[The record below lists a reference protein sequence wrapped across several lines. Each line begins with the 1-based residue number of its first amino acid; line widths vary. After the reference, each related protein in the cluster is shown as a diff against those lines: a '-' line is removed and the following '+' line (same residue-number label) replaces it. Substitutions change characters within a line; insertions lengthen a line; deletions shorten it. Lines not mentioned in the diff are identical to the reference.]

1 LDVPVP
7 VVVDDVVDDVVVT
20 LAVICWL

>member
-1 LDVPVP
+1 VPVP